1 MVSKVSFIFFVLLVI
16 TACQQQIEESVQIM
30 QKSSINQYNW
40 NSRLLLINIDNT
52 ENELYRSLLTFQIE
66 NFCEFEDRNLI
77 GIKFENGINN
87 AYFTPDFISNQ
98 YGMWLVGYD
107 GTVKEFSE
115 DQSFLYQIFD
125 IIDEMPMRQ
134 IEMQNS
140 PSTC

>member
-1 MVSKVSFIFFVLLVI
+1 MVSKVSFIFFVLLAI
-16 TACQQQIEESVQIM
+16 TACQQQMEESVQIM

-52 ENELYRSLLTFQIE
+52 ENELYQSLLEFQIE
-66 NFCEFEDRNLI
+66 KFCEFEDRKLI
-77 GIKFENGINN
+77 GIKFEDGIND

-125 IIDEMPMRQ
+125 IIDQMPMRQ
-134 IEMQNS
+134 NEIQNN
-140 PSTC
+140 PSKC

>member
-1 MVSKVSFIFFVLLVI
+1 MVSKVSFICFVLLAI
-16 TACQQQIEESVQIM
+16 TACQQQMEESVQIM

-98 YGMWLVGYD
+98 YGM
-107 GTVKEFSE
+107 
-115 DQSFLYQIFD
+115 
-125 IIDEMPMRQ
+125 
-134 IEMQNS
+134 
-140 PSTC
+140 

>member
-1 MVSKVSFIFFVLLVI
+1 MVSKVSFIFFVLLAI

-52 ENELYRSLLTFQIE
+52 ENELYQSLLKFQIE
-66 NFCEFEDRNLI
+66 KFCEFEDRKLI
-77 GIKFENGINN
+77 GIKFEDGINN
-87 AYFTPDFISNQ
+87 AYFTPDFISNK

-107 GTVKEFSE
+107 GTVKGFSE

-134 IEMQNS
+134 IEMQNN